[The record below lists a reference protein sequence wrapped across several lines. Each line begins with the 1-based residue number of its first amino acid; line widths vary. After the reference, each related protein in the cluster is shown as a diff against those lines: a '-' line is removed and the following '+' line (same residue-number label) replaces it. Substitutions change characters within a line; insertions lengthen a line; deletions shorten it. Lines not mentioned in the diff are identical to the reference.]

1 MHVPAAPVA
10 NLICLTA
17 LLALAGCGEQSPAEK
32 APPPVAVTVETV
44 KVQSTGIVSELNGR
58 LVAPRVAE
66 VRARVAGVLNERTYR
81 EGTYINKGDVLFRID
96 PAPFQADIDSAAAAL
111 QKAEANGYQARLEA
125 ERYSA
130 LVKTNAVSQ
139 QEYESAKARDLQAK
153 ADVAAATAALKR
165 ARLSL
170 GYATVTAP
178 ISGQIGKAL
187 VTEGALV
194 GQDNATPLAIIQ
206 QLDPIYADVT
216 QSTKEF
222 SELRRA
228 VREGALQAS
237 NGQAAA
243 TLIQEDGAPY
253 PLSGQLMFTD
263 LTVDQTTGKVTL
275 RSQFANP
282 DGDLLPG
289 SFVRVRLEQAR
300 NEQGL
305 TIAQRAVQRDA
316 SGAANVFVLSP
327 QNQIEIRQVRL
338 GSAVD
343 GRWIVN
349 EGLAVGDRVVTQGR
363 QHVRPGMAVRVRE
376 GDETPAPT
384 HAGAVN

>member
-1 MHVPAAPVA
+1 MHFPLAPAAK
-10 NLICLTA
+10 LICLTA
-17 LLALAGCGEQSPAEK
+17 LLALAGCGDDSPADET
-32 APPPVAVTVETV
+32 PPPVAVTVETV
-44 KVQSTGIVSELNGR
+44 KTQSTGIVSELNGR

-81 EGTYINKGDVLFRID
+81 EGTYVNKGEVLFRID
-96 PAPFQADIDSAAAAL
+96 PAPFQADVDSAAAAL

-125 ERYSA
+125 ERYA
-130 LVKTNAVSQ
+130 VLVKTNAVSQ
-139 QEYESAKARDLQAK
+139 QEYESAKARALQAK
-153 ADVAAATAALKR
+153 ADVAAANAALKR

-178 ISGQIGKAL
+178 FSGQIGKAL

-216 QSTKEF
+216 QSTKQF

-228 VREGALQAS
+228 VREGALQAN
-237 NGQAAA
+237 NGQAGA

-253 PLSGQLMFTD
+253 PLAGQLMFTD

-300 NEQGL
+300 NEQGV
-305 TIAQRAVQRDA
+305 TVAQRAVQRDA
-316 SGAANVFVLSP
+316 SGAANVFVVNGQS
-327 QNQIEIRQVRL
+327 QIEVRSLQL
-338 GSAVD
+338 GSVID
-343 GRWIVN
+343 GRWVVN
-349 EGLAVGDRVVTQGR
+349 DGLTEGDRVVTQGL
-363 QHVRPGMAVRVRE
+363 QHVRPGMTVKIRV
-376 GDETPAPT
+376 GDDSPAAT
-384 HAGAVN
+384 HAGAAN

>member
-1 MHVPAAPVA
+1 MHFPLAPAAK
-10 NLICLTA
+10 LFCLTA
-17 LLALAGCGEQSPAEK
+17 LLALAGCGDDSPAEET
-32 APPPVAVTVETV
+32 PPPVAVTVETV
-44 KVQSTGIVSELNGR
+44 KAQSTGIVSELNGR

-81 EGTYINKGDVLFRID
+81 EGTYVNKGDVLFRID
-96 PAPFQADIDSAAAAL
+96 PAPFQADVDSAAAEL
-111 QKAEANGYQARLEA
+111 EKAEANGYQARLEA
-125 ERYSA
+125 ERYAA
-130 LVKTNAVSQ
+130 LVKTRAVSQ
-139 QEYESAKARDLQAK
+139 QEYESANARALQAK
-153 ADVAAATAALKR
+153 ADIAAANAALKR

-216 QSTKEF
+216 QSTKQLG
-222 SELRRA
+222 ELRRA

-243 TLIQEDGAPY
+243 TLIQEDGTPY

-300 NEQGL
+300 NEQGV
-305 TIAQRAVQRDA
+305 TVAQRAVQRDA
-316 SGAANVFVLSP
+316 SGAANVFVVNGQS
-327 QNQIEIRQVRL
+327 QIEVRSLQL
-338 GSAVD
+338 GSVID
-343 GRWIVN
+343 GRWVVN
-349 EGLAVGDRVVTQGR
+349 DGLAEGDRVVIHGL
-363 QHVRPGMAVRVRE
+363 QHVRPGMTVDVRV
-376 GDETPAPT
+376 GDDSPAAT
-384 HAGAVN
+384 HAGAAN

>member
-1 MHVPAAPVA
+1 MHFPVAPVA
-10 NLICLTA
+10 KLICLTA
-17 LLALAGCGEQSPAEK
+17 LLALAGCGEDSPVEE

-44 KVQSTGIVSELNGR
+44 KAQSTGIVAELNGR

-81 EGTYINKGDVLFRID
+81 EGTYVNKGEVLFRID
-96 PAPFQADIDSAAAAL
+96 PAPFQADVDSAAAEL

-125 ERYSA
+125 ERYAA
-130 LVKTNAVSQ
+130 LIKTNAVSQ
-139 QEYESAKARDLQAK
+139 QEYESAKARALQAK
-153 ADVAAATAALKR
+153 ADIAAANAALKR

-216 QSTKEF
+216 QSTKQF

-228 VREGALQAS
+228 MREGALQAS
-237 NGQAAA
+237 NGRAAA

-253 PLSGQLMFTD
+253 PLAGQLMFTD

-300 NEQGL
+300 NEQGV
-305 TIAQRAVQRDA
+305 TVAQRAVQRDA
-316 SGAANVFVLSP
+316 SGAANVFVVNG
-327 QNQIEIRQVRL
+327 QNQIEVKSLQL
-338 GSAVD
+338 GSVID
-343 GRWIVN
+343 GRWVVN
-349 EGLAVGDRVVTQGR
+349 DGLAEGDRVVIQGL
-363 QHVRPGMAVRVRE
+363 QHVRPGMTVDVRVR
-376 GDETPAPT
+376 DESPAAT
-384 HAGAVN
+384 HAGAAN

>member
-32 APPPVAVTVETV
+32 TPPPVAVTVETV

-96 PAPFQADIDSAAAAL
+96 PAPFQADVDSAAAAL

-139 QEYESAKARDLQAK
+139 QEYESAKARALQAK

-216 QSTKEF
+216 QSTKQF
-222 SELRRA
+222 GELRRA
-228 VREGALQAS
+228 VREGTLQAS

-243 TLIQEDGAPY
+243 TLIQEDGEPY

-349 EGLAVGDRVVTQGR
+349 EGLAVGDRVVTQGL

-376 GDETPAPT
+376 GDETPALT